1 MSWELI
7 IFARRILRSRVF
19 SRACQHRSQVKCK
32 TIGYTHDL
40 QWRWKDTD
48 SCCTTHDWVWAYWSG
63 ILVNFSSCRSRRCAN
78 LAYTILQRIW
88 TWCQC
93 TCWIAGILNVAS
105 RLIRI
110 FACIDPMTTHAWMI
124 IACKTFYRFSKF
136 LLLTIMFIHIY
147 VVFFCIE
154 IIRYFFFS
162 FSSFF
167 RTLIEWLSFFIH
179 IINFII
185 YWII

>member
-7 IFARRILRSRVF
+7 IFARRILRSRLF
-19 SRACQHRSQVKCK
+19 SRACRYRSQVKCK
-32 TIGYTHDL
+32 TIGCTHDL

-48 SCCTTHDWVWAYWSG
+48 SWYTIELHDWVWAYWSG
-63 ILVNFSSCRSRRCAN
+63 ILVNSSSCRSRRCAN

-110 FACIDPMTTHAWMI
+110 FACIDPITTHAWMI

-136 LLLTIMFIHIY
+136 SLLAIMFIHIY
-147 VVFFCIE
+147 VVFFLHWN
-154 IIRYFFFS
+154 YSLFFLF
-162 FSSFF
+162 
-167 RTLIEWLSFFIH
+167 IFFIFSYIDRM
-179 IINFII
+179 IIFLHP
-185 YWII
+185 YY